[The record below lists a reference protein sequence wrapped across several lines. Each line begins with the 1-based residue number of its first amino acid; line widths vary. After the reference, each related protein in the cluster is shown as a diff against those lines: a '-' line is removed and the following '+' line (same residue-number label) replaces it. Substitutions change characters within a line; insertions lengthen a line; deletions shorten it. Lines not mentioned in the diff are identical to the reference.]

1 MKKETDKIILI
12 ADYGRSGQGWLSY
25 MLCYILNARYLEPYC
40 LLRGI
45 VYSGKQ
51 SILDLTQG
59 NLEGRA
65 SSSYSLVVKTH
76 NYPDPYFSLTDKVIL
91 LARDPRD
98 VAVSAYAR
106 FNVMDKT
113 GTDVESG
120 AQKMVVVDKI
130 YKPKQKW
137 RHKLITWLLSN
148 NRLYFFAA
156 TARGW
161 RKFYEMWENINIC
174 YKVTYEALSANPKD
188 TITGILKYLEIEVP
202 SELIDEA
209 IDKFAFEQIAK
220 RKRGEEVKND
230 VAFRK
235 GIVGDY
241 KNHFSKLALL
251 IFRVRCGKIANK
263 WGYSL

>member
-45 VYSGKQ
+45 VHSGKQ

-59 NLEGRA
+59 NLGGREP
-65 SSSYSLVVKTH
+65 SNYSLVVKTH
-76 NYPDPYFSLTDKVIL
+76 HYPDPYFSLTDKVIL

-98 VAVSAYAR
+98 VVVSAYAR
-106 FNVMDKT
+106 FNVMEKT
-113 GTDVESG
+113 GTDVESA

-137 RHKLITWLLSN
+137 RHKLITWLFS
-148 NRLYFFAA
+148 NRLFFFPL

-161 RKFYEMWENINIC
+161 RKFYEVWENINIC
-174 YKVTYEALSANPKD
+174 YKVTYEALSANPKN
-188 TITGILKYLEIEVP
+188 TLKGILKYLETEAP

-209 IDKFAFEQIAK
+209 IEKFAFEQITK
-220 RKRGEEVKND
+220 RKKGEEVKND

-241 KNHFSKLALL
+241 KNHLSKLDLM
-251 IFRVRCGKIANK
+251 IFRVICGKIANK